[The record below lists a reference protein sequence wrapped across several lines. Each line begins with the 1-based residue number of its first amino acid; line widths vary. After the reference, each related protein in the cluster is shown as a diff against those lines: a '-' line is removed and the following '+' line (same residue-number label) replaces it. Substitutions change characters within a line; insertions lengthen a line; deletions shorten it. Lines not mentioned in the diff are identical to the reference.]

1 MQIMKISYLLMSFIL
16 GLAFNVQAQNIS
28 ISGTVT
34 SSEDESGLPGVNV
47 IVQGTSTGTVTD
59 VEGNYTLDVPGEQ
72 SVLVFSSVGYIQEEI
87 VVGSST
93 VIDIVMQVDI
103 TALEEIVVVGYGTMK
118 KSDVTGSLT
127 SVSSKDYDVQPITRV
142 DQALQGRAAGVTVT
156 QTSGAPGA
164 GMKIRIRGANSISGS
179 NAPLYVVDGLV
190 VGDINSINVNDIAS
204 MEVLKDA
211 SATAIYGSRGANG
224 VVLITTKSG
233 DKGPAKVELDAF
245 YGVSNVT
252 QKLPAMT
259 PAEFAEGVNFAEG
272 AGNEF
277 YTQEE
282 IDALRVGGGE
292 DWHERFFR
300 SAPFSNIQLSVSG
313 GTDAVD
319 YFVSGNIYNADGT
332 LKNQAYKRYAIRT
345 NVNAKVSRKIMI
357 GLNAYFSRE
366 EDTGA
371 RVNLYQGLTWDP
383 TTPAFN
389 DDGDYNFVPLKPGT
403 GNGTPNPLLQP
414 DNNVK
419 ENFNHQVIA
428 NGYFNYNILDNLVLN
443 VSGGVERLDRNNNS
457 YTSILVNQI
466 GTAKVYNQGVTRFQ
480 NTNRLTYT
488 LDSNPNHKLQI
499 DAIHEQQLVEREGVE
514 AEASGF
520 FSDNTT
526 YKNLSLGSIQ
536 RTTSKA
542 SSTGSNN
549 PVSESLQ
556 SFLGRVNYSLFD
568 RFLFTA
574 SIRADGSSKF
584 AENNRWGYFPSGSFA
599 YRISDESFLQGVQVI
614 DNLKLRASYGQIGSQ
629 AIQPLARRAI
639 PIINTSVGYPFEGGG
654 LTVGVAP
661 SNRLAN
667 PDLTWE
673 TTTQT
678 NVGFDLGLWSSRLT
692 VSLDLYQKNTTDLL
706 LDRVLPSYVGPTVV
720 TQNVGE
726 VENKGFDLRLGMTI
740 LDNDNWKVSSIL
752 SVSKNNNK
760 VTALVDDV
768 ELMELGKVYQNNTF
782 PVNPTAVQL
791 GKPIST
797 FRGYVFEGVY
807 QEGEEDEAAIYGKV
821 PGQARYMDVNGDSLI
836 SSDDIVTVGDGNPD
850 FTWGW
855 NWNVSWKKLD
865 LNFLVLGSHGN
876 DIYNFTRMRMMGLGA
891 AQFHAVHA
899 DYNDRWTED
908 NPSEIPSG
916 RNGTEFLSSQ
926 FIEDGSYVTM
936 KNVTLG
942 YNFNFPGSSFI
953 EGMRLYV
960 SAENLFILTDYT
972 GFDPET
978 TASGGSDVD
987 LGIDL
992 NAIPINRSYSIGLR
1006 FMF

>member
-1 MQIMKISYLLMSFIL
+1 MKISYLLMSFVL
-16 GLAFNVQAQNIS
+16 GFVLNVQAQNIS
-28 ISGTVT
+28 ITGMVT
-34 SSEDESGLPGVNV
+34 SSEDEAGLPGVNV

-59 VEGNYTLDVPGEQ
+59 VDGNYSLDVPGEQ

-87 VVGSST
+87 VVGGRT
-93 VIDIVMQVDI
+93 VIDIVMQVDV

-164 GMKIRIRGANSISGS
+164 GFKIRIRGANSISGN

-190 VGDINSINVNDIAS
+190 VGDINSININDVQS

-233 DKGPAKVELDAF
+233 KKGPAKVELETF
-245 YGVSNVT
+245 YGVSQVT
-252 QKLPAMT
+252 QKLPAMS

-272 AGNEF
+272 TEF
-277 YTQEE
+277 YTPEE
-282 IDALRVGGGE
+282 ISDLRNGGGE
-292 DWHERFFR
+292 DWHEQFFR
-300 SAPFSNIQLSVSG
+300 EAPFSNIQLSVSG
-313 GTDAVD
+313 GTEAVD

-332 LKNQAYKRYAIRT
+332 LRNQSYKRYAIRT
-345 NVNAKVSRKIMI
+345 NVNAKVSKKVGL

-366 EDTGA
+366 EDSGQ
-371 RVNLYQGLTWDP
+371 RVNLYNGLTWDP

-389 DDGDYNFVPLKPGT
+389 DEGEYNFVPLKPGV
-403 GNGTPNPLLQP
+403 GNGALNPLLQP

-428 NGYFNYNILDNLVLN
+428 NGYFNYTILDNLVLN

-457 YTSILVNQI
+457 YTSILVNQT
-466 GTAKVYNQGVTRFQ
+466 GTARVYNQGITRFQ

-488 LDSNPNHKLQI
+488 LDKNPNHRLQI
-499 DAIHEQQLVEREGVE
+499 DAIHEQQLVQAEGVE

-526 YKNLSLGSIQ
+526 YKNLSLGTIQ
-536 RTTSKA
+536 RTISKA
-542 SSTGSNN
+542 YSNGTSN

-599 YRISDESFLQGVQVI
+599 YRISDESFLQGVKVI

-629 AIQPLARRAI
+629 AVESLARRAI
-639 PIINTSVGYPFEGGG
+639 PIIDTSVSYPFEGDAS
-654 LTVGVAP
+654 TIGVAP

-678 NVGFDLGLWSSRLT
+678 NIGFDLGLWNSRLT
-692 VSLDLYQKNTTDLL
+692 LSLDLYQKNTTDLL

-740 LDNDNWKVSSIL
+740 VDNDDWHVSSIL

-768 ELMELGKVYQNNTF
+768 ELMEIGKVYANNTF

-807 QEGEEDEAAIYGKV
+807 QQDEADEAALYGKV
-821 PGQARYMDVNGDSLI
+821 PGQARYMDVNGDTLI
-836 SSDDIVTVGDGNPD
+836 SSDDIVTVGDGNAD

-855 NWNVSWKKLD
+855 NWTVAWKKLD
-865 LNFLVLGSHGN
+865 LNFLIIGSHGN
-876 DIYNFTRMRMMGLGA
+876 DIYNFTRMKMMGLGSG
-891 AQFHAVHA
+891 QFHATHA
-899 DYNDRWTED
+899 DYNNRWTEE
-908 NPSEIPSG
+908 NPSEIPSA

-926 FIEDGSYVTM
+926 FIEDGSFVSM

-942 YNFNFPGSSFI
+942 YNFDFPGSNFI
-953 EGMRLYV
+953 EGLRVYV
-960 SAENLFILTDYT
+960 SAENLFIITDYT
-972 GFDPET
+972 GFDPES

-992 NAIPINRSYSIGLR
+992 NAIPINRSYSLGLR